1 MRFAINLAFDRHIVK
16 RKNTLSL
23 QNNAKNYPALNALP
37 HAERIAL
44 HVFDDALRTRIT
56 PLVTLLRR
64 TARLTSLLIV
74 TLRASTCNAI
84 QNAINPSAVN
94 NSDVYFH
101 MRARNAWPVIRRA
114 RRAFVVVQRALH
126 TSENSRAAL
135 LFELALRT
143 IRGCC
148 DSVPCT
154 TKKVRDFFPRPRK
167 TCVQQVRRESFSL
180 FATSQREPTRVIA
193 PRKVRCA
200 NHKHD
205 DLKCSIARRC
215 G

>member
-16 RKNTLSL
+16 RKNSLSL

-56 PLVTLLRR
+56 LLVTLLRR

-101 MRARNAWPVIRRA
+101 MRARNAWRWFSAHVALSRWFSACCTRVKTRA
-114 RRAFVVVQRALH
+114 LLCSSNLRCAPFEGVATALHAPQKKFEIFFRGRAKLVSSKSVVRAFHSSQHRNA
-126 TSENSRAAL
+126 
-135 LFELALRT
+135 
-143 IRGCC
+143 
-148 DSVPCT
+148 
-154 TKKVRDFFPRPRK
+154 
-167 TCVQQVRRESFSL
+167 
-180 FATSQREPTRVIA
+180 SQRE
-193 PRKVRCA
+193 
-200 NHKHD
+200 
-205 DLKCSIARRC
+205 
-215 G
+215 